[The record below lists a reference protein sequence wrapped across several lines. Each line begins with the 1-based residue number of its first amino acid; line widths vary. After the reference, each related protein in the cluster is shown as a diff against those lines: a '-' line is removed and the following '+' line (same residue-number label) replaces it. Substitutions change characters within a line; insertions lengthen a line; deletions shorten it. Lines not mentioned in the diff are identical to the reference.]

1 MDLDLPGQSSG
12 STCAAGAQGIFT
24 SSVPGGS
31 SPDEVPAN
39 WYRVNFFIG
48 FLDAF
53 SLFTFRGGQNGR
65 DISTIISRRYNILGE
80 YKSLVLNIEYA
91 RLILTTVHMGLS
103 LTC

>member
-1 MDLDLPGQSSG
+1 M
-12 STCAAGAQGIFT
+12 AQHAQL
-24 SSVPGGS
+24 VLRAS
-31 SPDEVPAN
+31 SPQVSPEGLLQT
-39 WYRVNFFIG
+39 RSQQTGTESIFFIG